1 MNHIQKESEY
11 NQYWFYV
18 STPEYKLCPNSSDCK
33 DDIDNKS
40 PCKKMNNR
48 MVGISTPTKLD
59 SSKKYKYILNND
71 FNIDGKAND
80 WYCGENEKNYPEWGG
95 IISAPCASDKRYL
108 MKNLMDLFIKFIK
121 EDYIIIHLSL
131 TYEDVY
137 YNQPPCDNKLDK
149 NCDVTVPC
157 KKYWYP
163 NNPDQ
168 QYLENLFN
176 LIYKNAFPSPL
187 NNLKLSYDDLA
198 LFGYSVG
205 AGAVSRYINEFP
217 LMKTKP
223 DNYDFPLIKSAVM
236 VAGGSLY
243 CYSAIFSPC
252 FDTNV
257 SIRGC
262 CPATL
267 SEPNFDNGVIPW
279 SQHPPVIIIQSSD
292 DSYADPMAGTY
303 YYNVMVKNN
312 VPVKKVIDDSTI
324 HGISSTNQINA
335 IIDWVKENY
344 SNTHTSNKNEINKSR
359 SKVPQITFTIVIL
372 IIFAVLFILLI
383 KNYKNN
389 PTYSIIAGIF
399 LFFAGIILI
408 IYLFLPSN
416 KKVTKS
422 NNKTHKHTHKDIN
435 SLNILQQ
442 QMLLT
447 GKPSRVTVGE
457 LFDKVVEIKNQIYTD
472 YPDIGGVLV
481 HLAPL
486 EGLQDILKNPNF
498 EFNLSSGGQSFMT
511 DCSMVGQNK
520 QNCSAWTYLRK
531 DLPPMVYSYPSSP
544 AGPAPFW
551 TPSIGFIVDPSRL
564 WPIINT
570 MGIVDSATDSRNCGS
585 QDTSYQLNIF
595 DIKHRMGRC
604 NPDVYNSKGVKLNS
618 NEHCIFQS
626 SNTSVD
632 CKTECSYEKDIVNA
646 NCRFKNSGA
655 SLHNYSWYSNDFP
668 GFSWDCPNPN
678 NRYNWYDPN
687 FPNGVTN
694 CYKAVE
700 IDWDDI
706 SPEDQALLNSNG
718 YGKNNGVYKKWA
730 KFIPS
735 EDCYLTSPTLYQTN
749 DTNSAGQIGNL
760 IVGTNM
766 EISSIDRNYY
776 YVGEKENIN
785 NGGANFEEQTWKNC
799 DFNTGATAEN
809 CKIDPT
815 SDKNIP
821 ISVNNIITKQAK
833 WLKKDW
839 GRWIIE
845 IKKLWKYIYS
855 TMDETGYK
863 NKSAIIDG
871 NDKKT
876 SYGYNYD
883 YNYLYGNPCNTGD
896 WWENEVNVYINDE
909 MAKDE
914 NSDLNKLF
922 RNSMIGA
929 FYIGKTCEDFVSDL
943 PSGTTLPNGYNQQ
956 NCKFDNGIERCVG
969 YLCNYNVNKQNP
981 LNTKCQTP
989 LDKASKTT
997 YADVK
1002 AEEKKR
1008 MEMGKEAIISF
1019 VEKFNNK
1026 YRKGLNKINGY
1037 KLMTTSNAF
1046 PSWVSLDK
1054 VFKGELKASD
1064 VFVPI

>member
-1 MNHIQKESEY
+1 MEYIQKESEY

-18 STPEYKLCPNSSDCK
+18 STPEYTICPYSSGCN
-33 DDIDNKS
+33 DDNTNPNKPKS
-40 PCKKMNNR
+40 RCKKMNKR

-59 SSKKYKYILNND
+59 LTKKYKYILNND

-80 WYCGENEKNYPEWGG
+80 WYCGKNDYPVWGG
-95 IISAPCASDKRYL
+95 IISGACASDKRYL
-108 MKNLMDLFIKFIK
+108 MKNIMDLFIKFIK

-131 TYEDVY
+131 TYEDTY

-149 NCDVTVPC
+149 NCDVTIPC

-168 QYLENLFN
+168 QYLEKLFN
-176 LIYKNAFPSPL
+176 LIYKNAFPAPL
-187 NNLKLSYDDLA
+187 NNLKVSYDDLA

-223 DNYDFPLIKSAVM
+223 DNYNFPLIKSAVM

-257 SIRGC
+257 NIRGC
-262 CPATL
+262 CPSTL

-312 VPVKKVIDDSTI
+312 VPAKKVIDDTTI
-324 HGISSTNQINA
+324 HGISSENQINS
-335 IIDWVKENY
+335 IIDWVKEKY
-344 SNTHTSNKNEINKSR
+344 SHPIPTSNKTKNIKSSS
-359 SKVPQITFTIVIL
+359 SKVPQITFTIVTLVIV
-372 IIFAVLFILLI
+372 AVLFILVI

-389 PTYSIIAGIF
+389 STYSIIAGVF
-399 LFFAGIILI
+399 LCFVVIMLI
-408 IYLFLPSN
+408 VYLFLSLN

-422 NNKTHKHTHKDIN
+422 NKTHKDID
-435 SLNILQQ
+435 SLNILQK
-442 QMLLT
+442 QMLLN
-447 GKPSRVTVGE
+447 GKPSRVTAGE
-457 LFDKVVEIKNQIYTD
+457 LFDKVVQIKDQIYTD
-472 YPDIGGVLV
+472 YPNIGGVLV
-481 HLAPL
+481 HLAEL
-486 EGLQDILKNPNF
+486 EGLKDIINKPNF
-498 EFNLSSGGQSFMT
+498 EFNLSSGGESFMT

-551 TPSIGFIVDPSRL
+551 TPSIGFIVDPSRI

-585 QDTSYQLNIF
+585 QDSSYLFNIF
-595 DIKHRMGRC
+595 DVNNGMGRC
-604 NPDVYNSKGVKLNS
+604 NPDVYNSKGDKLKP

-626 SNTSVD
+626 SNTSVG
-632 CKTECSYEKDIVNA
+632 CNTECSYEKDIVNT

-655 SLHNYSWYSNDFP
+655 SLHNYTWATSDYP
-668 GFSWDCPNPN
+668 GFSWDCPNKDD
-678 NRYNWYDPN
+678 RYGWNDPN
-687 FPNGVTN
+687 FPNGVKS

-700 IDWDDI
+700 INWDDI

-718 YGKNNGVYKKWA
+718 YGKSNKSSYQKWA
-730 KFIPS
+730 KFIPA

-749 DTNSAGQIGNL
+749 DTNSAGQIGKSIL
-760 IVGTNM
+760 GTNM
-766 EISSIDRNYY
+766 EVSSKDRNYY
-776 YVGEKENIN
+776 YIGENENSN
-785 NGGANFEEQTWKNC
+785 NGGATFQEQTWKNC
-799 DFNTGATAEN
+799 DFQNGATAEN
-809 CKIDPT
+809 CKIDPAT
-815 SDKNIP
+815 DKNIP

-845 IKKLWKYIYS
+845 LKKVWKYIYS
-855 TMDETGYK
+855 TMDKTGYK
-863 NKSAIIDG
+863 NKSAYIDG
-871 NDKKT
+871 NDYDPY
-876 SYGYNYD
+876 YGFNYD

-896 WWENEVNVYINDE
+896 WWENEVNIYINDE

-914 NSDLNKLF
+914 NSDLNNLF

-943 PSGTTLPNGYNQQ
+943 PSGTNLSNQGQ
-956 NCKFDNGIERCVG
+956 PNCKFDNGVERCVG
-969 YLCNYNVNKQNP
+969 YLCNYKVDKTNP
-981 LNTKCQTP
+981 LKSICETP
-989 LDKASKTT
+989 LGNASKTT

-1008 MEMGKEAIISF
+1008 MEMGKDAITSF

-1026 YRKGLNKINGY
+1026 YRKGMNKINGY

-1054 VFKGELKASD
+1054 VFKGELKGSD